1 MLYKAYKNLVFPFIL
16 FILNTGCD
24 GGVDFAGL
32 PLERG
37 AVFSD
42 VRIPLARKDHLNPDL
57 IIRIEKIDVSSK
69 KFNYLIISV
78 IPEVTFRG
86 LKIEILGSDNSS
98 SWCDLL
104 NDFSTSNP
112 LFQQVRMER
121 VTLVCDW
128 DTSMQISA
136 EMGLINQSQGVL
148 ILRKVHLDMGS
159 GIQEIPEARLH
170 LRGAEKGNLCWKD
183 NLYCHT
189 LSIYC
194 PLKEGK
200 NTIRRLTI
208 F

>member
-1 MLYKAYKNLVFPFIL
+1 
-16 FILNTGCD
+16 
-24 GGVDFAGL
+24 VDFAGL

-128 DTSMQISA
+128 DNSMQISA

-148 ILRKVHLDMGS
+148 ILRKVYLDIGG
-159 GIQEIPEARLH
+159 GIQEIPEACLH
-170 LRGAEKGNLCWKD
+170 LRGAEKGNLCWKEVSG
-183 NLYCHT
+183 CHA
-189 LSIYC
+189 LSLLC
-194 PLKEGK
+194 PLKEG
-200 NTIRRLTI
+200 NMR
-208 F
+208 

>member
-104 NDFSTSNP
+104 NDFPP
-112 LFQQVRMER
+112 L
-121 VTLVCDW
+121 
-128 DTSMQISA
+128 
-136 EMGLINQSQGVL
+136 
-148 ILRKVHLDMGS
+148 
-159 GIQEIPEARLH
+159 
-170 LRGAEKGNLCWKD
+170 
-183 NLYCHT
+183 T
-189 LSIYC
+189 LSFSKC
-194 PLKEGK
+194 AWRGLHSFVTGTLQCKSALKWD
-200 NTIRRLTI
+200 
-208 F
+208 